1 MKRSKTQ
8 NRSSRLRRVGCAAAV
23 SLAVFT
29 GTPRL
34 QASDHIDSPTVAQ
47 DRGSDIADVYA
58 FLDPNDNSQVVLI
71 TSTQGFIVSGEHF
84 GMVIFDHNI
93 RYRFEIENTG
103 DAKPDLFLDVN
114 YTPGLGRLTTQTA
127 TIRLRDRQGNEKLN
141 FTAPTTVSNQRPQPA
156 PAPQPVVTTD
166 PSSGARFFGGN
177 GDDPFFLDD
186 TGANRLVA
194 SSLAHPGNPDKSLLG
209 FRRGRD
215 TYAGFN
221 TMITAVRVP
230 AALLRGAN
238 SLLGFNFVTQ
248 RRMNQVIAEGAVT
261 GQGQYVNV
269 DRQGNPGVVNFLI
282 SAPLKNEYNGATTQD
297 DVAGRFVF
305 DLIQNLRNFDTD
317 AAHISAILDV
327 IQRKGDILR
336 LDLRVPNFGP
346 QGGNNP
352 GGGFGHMGGRRLV
365 DDVVDAT
372 FTLFNNG
379 NLLTDFVDANE
390 KPFRNHFPFIAD
402 PTQPFPPGQEAD
414 DHTRQ

>member
-1 MKRSKTQ
+1 MRD
-8 NRSSRLRRVGCAAAV
+8 RRAKLLAGCAYLAV
-23 SLAVFT
+23 SFT
-29 GTPRL
+29 GLTQL
-34 QASDHIDSPTVAQ
+34 HASDHIDSPTVAQ

-58 FLDPNDNSQVVLI
+58 FVDPNDRSQVVLI
-71 TSTQGFIVSGEHF
+71 SSTQGFIVSGEHF

-114 YTPGLGRLTTQTA
+114 YTPGLGRQTTQTA
-127 TIRLRDRQGNEKLN
+127 TIRLRDRQGNQKLR
-141 FTAPTTVSNQRPQPA
+141 FTAETTVSTQKPQPA
-156 PAPQPVVTTD
+156 PAPEPVVTTD
-166 PSSGARFFGGN
+166 SMSGAKFFGGN

-194 SSLAHPGNPDKSLLG
+194 SSIKNPGNPNKSLLG

-238 SLLGFNFVTQ
+238 SQVIGVNFVAQ

-261 GQGQYVNV
+261 GQGAYVNV
-269 DRQGNPGVVNFLI
+269 DRQGNPGVTNFLI
-282 SAPLKNEYNGATTQD
+282 TPALKNQYNGASTQD

-305 DLIQNLRNFDTD
+305 DLIQNLRNFGTD

-352 GGGFGHMGGRRLV
+352 GGGFGNMGGRRLV
-365 DDVVDAT
+365 DDVVDAA

-379 NLLTDFVDANE
+379 ALLTDFVDANE
-390 KPFRNHFPFIAD
+390 KPFRNRFPFIAD
-402 PTQPFPPGQEAD
+402 PTQPFPPGDQPD
-414 DHTRQ
+414 DNTRQ

>member
-1 MKRSKTQ
+1 
-8 NRSSRLRRVGCAAAV
+8 
-23 SLAVFT
+23 
-29 GTPRL
+29 
-34 QASDHIDSPTVAQ
+34 
-47 DRGSDIADVYA
+47 
-58 FLDPNDNSQVVLI
+58 
-71 TSTQGFIVSGEHF
+71 
-84 GMVIFDHNI
+84 
-93 RYRFEIENTG
+93 
-103 DAKPDLFLDVN
+103 
-114 YTPGLGRLTTQTA
+114 
-127 TIRLRDRQGNEKLN
+127 
-141 FTAPTTVSNQRPQPA
+141 
-156 PAPQPVVTTD
+156 
-166 PSSGARFFGGN
+166 
-177 GDDPFFLDD
+177 
-186 TGANRLVA
+186 
-194 SSLAHPGNPDKSLLG
+194 
-209 FRRGRD
+209 
-215 TYAGFN
+215 
-221 TMITAVRVP
+221 MITAVRVP

-282 SAPLKNEYNGATTQD
+282 SPPLKNEYNGATTQD